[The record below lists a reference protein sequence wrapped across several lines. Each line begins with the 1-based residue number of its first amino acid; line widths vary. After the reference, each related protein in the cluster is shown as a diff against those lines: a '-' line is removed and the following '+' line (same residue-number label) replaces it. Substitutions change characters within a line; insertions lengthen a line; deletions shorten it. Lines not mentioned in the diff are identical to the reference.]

1 MSTTH
6 TQSTTTTSLRRIQ
19 LTHTVNKLV
28 SDWIIIYK
36 NTGECYESDGRRR
49 EVGTEER
56 KDREGGRE
64 GRKEP
69 ERREKGSRD
78 RGREG
83 ARDAGTEYRGSK
95 ERRTKERKKRFGGVC
110 VCVCV

>member
-56 KDREGGRE
+56 KDIEGGRE
-64 GRKEP
+64 GRKEQ
-69 ERREKGSRD
+69 EKREKEA
-78 RGREG
+78 RER
-83 ARDAGTEYRGSK
+83 ARARATE
-95 ERRTKERKKRFGGVC
+95 
-110 VCVCV
+110 

>member
-56 KDREGGRE
+56 KVIEGGRE
-64 GRKEP
+64 GRKEQ
-69 ERREKGSRD
+69 EKREKEA
-78 RGREG
+78 RER
-83 ARDAGTEYRGSK
+83 ARARATE
-95 ERRTKERKKRFGGVC
+95 
-110 VCVCV
+110 

>member
-49 EVGTEER
+49 EVVTEER
-56 KDREGGRE
+56 KDKEGGRE
-64 GRKEP
+64 GRKEQ
-69 ERREKGSRD
+69 EKREKEA
-78 RGREG
+78 RER
-83 ARDAGTEYRGSK
+83 ATATATE
-95 ERRTKERKKRFGGVC
+95 
-110 VCVCV
+110 

>member
-56 KDREGGRE
+56 KDIEGGRE
-64 GRKEP
+64 GRKEQ
-69 ERREKGSRD
+69 EKREKGA
-78 RGREG
+78 RER
-83 ARDAGTEYRGSK
+83 ARARATE
-95 ERRTKERKKRFGGVC
+95 
-110 VCVCV
+110 

>member
-28 SDWIIIYK
+28 FDWIIIYK

-56 KDREGGRE
+56 KDIEGGRE
-64 GRKEP
+64 GRKEQ
-69 ERREKGSRD
+69 EKREKEA
-78 RGREG
+78 RER
-83 ARDAGTEYRGSK
+83 ARARATE
-95 ERRTKERKKRFGGVC
+95 
-110 VCVCV
+110 